1 MAADLWGSASRPADA
16 QQGQNARVRNAKQEH
31 LHALGAAAGSQPHNA
46 YAAFHPA
53 RADAARG
60 SRAPRPR
67 GPRAARRAPSVPCSH
82 PCSNMASVPHTLDLT
97 NNLNALR
104 RRALQRD
111 LAASD
116 SVQSAGSVPITF
128 DGLKESSNLSGDD
141 DPAVREV
148 QRRIDAAEEEYI
160 DRRALLNQHV
170 IKAERA
176 LAAAVSYQQ
185 NIDPPARLGVP
196 GASKEELINRV
207 RDVVGTLM
215 EADQDGRDALK
226 HAVASTYKEL
236 WHSALQLT
244 DVH

>member
-1 MAADLWGSASRPADA
+1 
-16 QQGQNARVRNAKQEH
+16 
-31 LHALGAAAGSQPHNA
+31 
-46 YAAFHPA
+46 
-53 RADAARG
+53 
-60 SRAPRPR
+60 
-67 GPRAARRAPSVPCSH
+67 
-82 PCSNMASVPHTLDLT
+82 MASVPHTLDLT
-97 NNLNALR
+97 NDLNALR

-128 DGLKESSNLSGDD
+128 DGLKESSSLSGDD
-141 DPAVREV
+141 EPAVREV

>member
-1 MAADLWGSASRPADA
+1 ML
-16 QQGQNARVRNAKQEH
+16 
-31 LHALGAAAGSQPHNA
+31 ALGGRAS
-46 YAAFHPA
+46 PA
-53 RADAARG
+53 
-60 SRAPRPR
+60 
-67 GPRAARRAPSVPCSH
+67 SVPCSH
-82 PCSNMASVPHTLDLT
+82 PCSNMASVPHVLDLT
-97 NNLNALR
+97 NDLNALR

-128 DGLKESSNLSGDD
+128 DGLKESSSLSGDD

-170 IKAERA
+170 IKAERT

>member
-1 MAADLWGSASRPADA
+1 ML
-16 QQGQNARVRNAKQEH
+16 
-31 LHALGAAAGSQPHNA
+31 ALGGRAS
-46 YAAFHPA
+46 PA
-53 RADAARG
+53 
-60 SRAPRPR
+60 
-67 GPRAARRAPSVPCSH
+67 SVPCSH

-128 DGLKESSNLSGDD
+128 DGLKESSSLSGDD

-170 IKAERA
+170 VKAERA